1 MREEVVNMHEL
12 FRKTTLL
19 VTHDIDDAI
28 AMSDHL
34 IVMTDRPSRVRMEH
48 IIEPGH
54 PRNYEKD
61 KEIAELRE
69 EIFFTLGVHY
79 AV

>member
-1 MREEVVNMHEL
+1 
-12 FRKTTLL
+12 TTLI

-28 AMSDHL
+28 TMADHI
-34 IVMTDRPSRVRMEH
+34 IVMTERPSRVKMEH

-54 PRNYEKD
+54 PRNYEKN
-61 KEIAELRE
+61 KEIADLRE